1 MFVLGPVDLLKVIG
15 VALGSAI
22 ACGVALALVLQLAP
36 FIGFFRFFLMAGLGY
51 AVAEAVTKYT
61 RKQGT
66 VVGVIAVVAVVIGV
80 IGGQAVFFLV
90 NGTNLVVAIFTAV
103 AVSLLSLWSLLG
115 LAIAAF
121 VAFRRVR

>member
-1 MFVLGPVDLLKVIG
+1 
-15 VALGSAI
+15 
-22 ACGVALALVLQLAP
+22 
-36 FIGFFRFFLMAGLGY
+36 
-51 AVAEAVTKYT
+51 
-61 RKQGT
+61 
-66 VVGVIAVVAVVIGV
+66 V

-90 NGTNLVVAIFTAV
+90 NGTNLVVAIITAV